1 MKRATRVP
9 ALNAG
14 RVPSVCFVFPLP
26 LDLRSWA
33 AGLQSV
39 SSLFLFFFF
48 FLPPLRPTSS
58 SDGISQIRE
67 REGAAAVHV
76 SNVCFCYFYF
86 KPGPDLFPFSFSFLW
101 DLFKYCCWRL
111 PRATD
116 GSRSRVKRRLCR
128 ICHFFKIFF
137 HLFFFAA
144 RSLGAAAVAAAA
156 ARREV
161 FTNS

>member
-1 MKRATRVP
+1 MFR
-9 ALNAG
+9 L
-14 RVPSVCFVFPLP
+14 SVSCF
-26 LDLRSWA
+26 RSCLICG
-33 AGLQSV
+33 AGLQVCKV
-39 SSLFLFFFF
+39 SAVFFSFF
-48 FLPPLRPTSS
+48 SFFCPPS

-86 KPGPDLFPFSFSFLW
+86 KPGPDLFPFSFLFLR